1 MLGLKY
7 VVVVDY
13 ESGEI
18 IPFHVAAQ
26 RKPFQ
31 IRQPMGVVYRYND
44 DVTRLQADFDR
55 NAYEG
60 VMEIVRN
67 RARPVVVWNAHFL
80 ARLSLLLQY
89 GHLSQLNCYHSIFSI
104 AFSLQVTQQQGQRLQ
119 SQKIPTRG

>member
-1 MLGLKY
+1 MLCTSLDVETDEQRREADKKVQRRLDEGVLGLKY

-44 DVTRLQADFDR
+44 DVTGL
-55 NAYEG
+55 
-60 VMEIVRN
+60 
-67 RARPVVVWNAHFL
+67 
-80 ARLSLLLQY
+80 
-89 GHLSQLNCYHSIFSI
+89 
-104 AFSLQVTQQQGQRLQ
+104 
-119 SQKIPTRG
+119 